1 MKRAVILLLSL
12 AVVSLG
18 CASYTSTSAPIPKAG
33 SMPASQTEGSLEVG
47 ADPYTQLDRQR
58 TVFGKDLNE
67 AGILPIQVF
76 VLNKGKDRL
85 LIRPSDM
92 ALAFPDGTQISPA
105 GASATSAK
113 MESIAGV
120 IGAGIAFGIIGVLV
134 ASNAEDKARA
144 ARLEDYRRKE
154 FQEAKLGKDDSAHG
168 FIYFIPAQGTQA
180 LSSADLLVRIVKA
193 EEGTSFVTRVPLS
206 GLGSPQQGRGLQ
218 PARGGG
224 HSEYRTGE
232 QGLPLE

>member
-12 AVVSLG
+12 AVLSLG

-33 SMPASQTEGSLEVG
+33 SMPASQTEGYLEVG

-58 TVFGKDLNE
+58 TVFGKDLNA

-92 ALAFPDGTQISPA
+92 GLAFPDGTQISPA

-144 ARLEDYRRKE
+144 ARLEDYR
-154 FQEAKLGKDDSAHG
+154 
-168 FIYFIPAQGTQA
+168 
-180 LSSADLLVRIVKA
+180 
-193 EEGTSFVTRVPLS
+193 
-206 GLGSPQQGRGLQ
+206 
-218 PARGGG
+218 
-224 HSEYRTGE
+224 
-232 QGLPLE
+232 